1 MEAKKFEYLRDVARK
16 YGGFY
21 GVQEFESFIDH
32 VSDEQLKELRAAYE
46 TIDSRDDSFRISRW
60 IDDCFERRGQI
71 TKTEFNFSSDVGQL
85 LLLFDYLSRRGIQP
99 FSSEKVEYVEIIK
112 KPNWENLP
120 HELHYLIDVAE
131 AYGVYSSESDVRV
144 FLDHAH
150 PSDRETLARTAER
163 IRLSRHSTLIDEWV
177 KKHPFEKHQ
186 EAWMIYWLVV
196 VMAHAGLDLEPLP

>member
-1 MEAKKFEYLRDVARK
+1 MEARDFEYLRDVARK

-21 GVQEFESFIDH
+21 GVQEFESFVDH
-32 VSDEQLKELRAAYE
+32 VSHEELRELCAAYE

-71 TKTEFNFSSDVGQL
+71 PKREFDFSSDVGQL
-85 LLLFDYLSRRGIQP
+85 LLLFDYFSRRGIQP
-99 FSSEKVEYVEIIK
+99 FSSQKVEYVEVMK

-120 HELHYLIDVAE
+120 RELHYLIDVAE
-131 AYGVYSSESDVRV
+131 VYGVHSSESEVLV

-163 IRLSRHSTLIDEWV
+163 IRLSRHSTLIDEWL
-177 KKHPFEKHQ
+177 KKHPFQKHQ

-196 VMAHAGLDLEPLP
+196 IMADAGLNPGPLP